1 MGWALWGSAFSFA
14 ALGKFTGGGS
24 EIIELIN
31 KKNKNT
37 GWQPYS
43 YVTNDGRYISL
54 NRLDP
59 IFTPFFIAA
68 DMYDEVNKHLE
79 TNEDLPEYIESSI
92 QKLALG
98 LQLLH

>member
-1 MGWALWGSAFSFA
+1 MKVQT
-14 ALGKFTGGGS
+14 GKQR
-24 EIIELIN
+24 EQ
-31 KKNKNT
+31 NT

-68 DMYDEVNKHLE
+68 DMYAEVQKYLEVNEDMPQYVADQHLE
-79 TNEDLPEYIESSI
+79 
-92 QKLALG
+92 LALG
-98 LQLLH
+98 TVATLTRNITSKFYTKNIIETINLFKS